1 VRKEIQVIK
10 RLSILSFALLI
21 SGVLPGLAQQGVP
34 WNRVEITP
42 FVGYQFGGKIRVRD
56 GYLSIKDNVNYG
68 FALNVTLRPGAQLEI
83 MYSRQSTIL
92 RADPFVGPREELFD
106 LAMEYYQIGGLY
118 EVYRDDM
125 FRPFGV
131 MTLGLANF
139 SPKPNEISSEV
150 RFAFGLG
157 GGVKVFP
164 SQHFG
169 LRLEGRLHF
178 PFISGGT
185 GFWCGLPGGCAVT
198 IGGELM
204 VQVSLNAGLILAF

>member
-1 VRKEIQVIK
+1 MMK
-10 RLSILSFALLI
+10 RMLILCSAIMML
-21 SGVLPGLAQQGVP
+21 GVLPGFAQQGAP

-56 GYLSIKDNVNYG
+56 GYLKVKDDVNFG
-68 FALNVTLRPGAQLEI
+68 FVLDITLRPGAQLEF
-83 MYSRQSTIL
+83 MYSRQSTVM
-92 RADPFVGPREELFD
+92 RADTFYNPEEMLFD
-106 LAMEYYQIGGLY
+106 MAMEYYQIGGLY
-118 EVYRDDM
+118 EVYRADM
-125 FRPFGV
+125 IRPFGV
-131 MTLGLANF
+131 MTLGLAHL

-198 IGGELM
+198 VGGELM
-204 VQVSLNAGLILAF
+204 VQASLNAGLIFAF

>member
-1 VRKEIQVIK
+1 MAQRTAI
-10 RLSILSFALLI
+10 LI
-21 SGVLPGLAQQGVP
+21 SLSLILGALPGFAQQPPP
-34 WNRVEITP
+34 WNRIEITP
-42 FVGYQFGGKIRVRD
+42 FVGYQFGGSIRIRD
-56 GYLSIKDNVNYG
+56 GHLRIKDDVNFG
-68 FALNVTLRPGAQLEI
+68 FALDITLRPGAQLEF
-83 MYSRQSTIL
+83 MYNRQSTEMRIETFYT
-92 RADPFVGPREELFD
+92 PKETLFD

-131 MTLGLANF
+131 MTLGFAHF
-139 SPKPNEISSEV
+139 SPQKSEISSEV

-164 SQHFG
+164 AQHVG

-178 PFISGGT
+178 PFVSGGS
-185 GFWCGLPGGCAVT
+185 GFWCGLPGGCAIT
-198 IGGELM
+198 LGGELM

>member
-1 VRKEIQVIK
+1 M
-10 RLSILSFALLI
+10 LGA
-21 SGVLPGLAQQGVP
+21 LPGLAQQGVP

-56 GYLSIKDNVNYG
+56 GYLNIKDDVNFG
-68 FALNVTLRPGAQLEI
+68 FALNVTIRPGAQLEI
-83 MYSRQSTIL
+83 LYSRQSTIL

-139 SPKPNEISSEV
+139 SPKPNEIASEV

-164 SQHFG
+164 TEHFG
-169 LRLEGRLHF
+169 LRLEGRMHF

-198 IGGELM
+198 MGGELM